1 MFSVL
6 ERSCGQ
12 PCGGGGIP
20 YSRVGGYEA
29 VQVENEETLNRNS
42 RLGEGD
48 AGNLAG
54 GITVL
59 RD

>member
-12 PCGGGGIP
+12 PCRGGGIP

-29 VQVENEETLNRNS
+29 VHVENEETLDQS
-42 RLGEGD
+42 GRLGEGD
-48 AGNLAG
+48 AGTLAG